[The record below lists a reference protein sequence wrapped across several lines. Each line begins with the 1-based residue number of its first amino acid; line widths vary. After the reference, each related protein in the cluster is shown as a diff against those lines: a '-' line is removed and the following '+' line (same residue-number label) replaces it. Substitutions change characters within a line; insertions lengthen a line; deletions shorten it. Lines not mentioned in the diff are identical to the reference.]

1 MEINIVPQPVH
12 VRPKNVK
19 RGQLFYRDPPAKYQS
34 PHGQPPCFRTVDA
47 IEGDA
52 ADGYGDTSN
61 DLTVLLAD
69 KRTRH
74 G

>member
-12 VRPKNVK
+12 VRPKHVK
-19 RGQLFYRDPPAKYQS
+19 RGQLFYRIPPASYRS
-34 PHGQPPCFRTVDA
+34 PHGQPRGFRSIDA
-47 IEGDA
+47 IEDDA
-52 ADGYGDTSN
+52 ADGQGDTSN

-74 G
+74 